1 MVSRILLRCC
11 SKCTFACT
19 MLNLN
24 LTSEDVCK
32 IREHWQVLNVSHFI
46 QRKKWVVLKS
56 LLYWSTFWIKF
67 RVPWTVKAYSKYQ
80 IIPTISSNTG
90 LWSVYW
96 YIPKYSVFFVG
107 NCNGV
112 IETAIFQ
119 NKLDGRAPSMIFYS
133 VIGHFS
139 NRIFFFHWND
149 TFLAFWT
156 AFTIYYS
163 RISNNHTLA

>member
-24 LTSEDVCK
+24 LTSENVCK
-32 IREHWQVLNVSHFI
+32 IRKHWQVLNVSHFI
-46 QRKKWVVLKS
+46 QRKKKWVVLKS

-96 YIPKYSVFFVG
+96 YIPKYSLFFVG

-112 IETAIFQ
+112 DRNSYIPEQAGWKSPIH
-119 NKLDGRAPSMIFYS
+119 D
-133 VIGHFS
+133 
-139 NRIFFFHWND
+139 
-149 TFLAFWT
+149 FL
-156 AFTIYYS
+156 
-163 RISNNHTLA
+163 